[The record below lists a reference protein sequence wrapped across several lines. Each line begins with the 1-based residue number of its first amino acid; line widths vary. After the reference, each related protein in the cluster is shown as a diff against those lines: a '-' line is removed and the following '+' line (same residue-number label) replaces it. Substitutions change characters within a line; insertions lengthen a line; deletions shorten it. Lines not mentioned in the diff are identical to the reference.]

1 MAEQDQ
7 TASEV
12 APSLC
17 LKLSSRHSAW
27 AVASPALGIATLAGT
42 DNPRARG
49 SRSLIGET
57 SEADG
62 GSGTLPLLP
71 RRDAGHH
78 SCSVAVAQFQEPCLA
93 SWLI

>member
-62 GSGTLPLLP
+62 GQHCFHQSSLSL
-71 RRDAGHH
+71 
-78 SCSVAVAQFQEPCLA
+78 CAVANF
-93 SWLI
+93 S